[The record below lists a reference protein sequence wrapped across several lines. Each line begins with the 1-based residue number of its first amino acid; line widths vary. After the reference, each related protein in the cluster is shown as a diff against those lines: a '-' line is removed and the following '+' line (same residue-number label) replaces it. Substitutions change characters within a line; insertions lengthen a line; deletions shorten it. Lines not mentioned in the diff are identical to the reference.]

1 VAVTRRPNSVD
12 AQAHALE
19 AIQDR
24 INVMPTTLQRAYE
37 IARSGECTSLD
48 ELVQQLKTEQFEG
61 VDVHIASASVRRE
74 LRQLSQSAR
83 RHETRG

>member
-1 VAVTRRPNSVD
+1 MTTQPKPVD
-12 AQAHALE
+12 DQAQATSRL
-19 AIQDR
+19 DR
-24 INVMPTTLQRAYE
+24 AVNEMPTTIQRAYE

-61 VDVHIASASVRRE
+61 VDAHIASASVRRD
-74 LRQLSQSAR
+74 LRQISQSAR

>member
-1 VAVTRRPNSVD
+1 MTTQPKPVDGLAHVPGRLDGAVNDV
-12 AQAHALE
+12 
-19 AIQDR
+19 
-24 INVMPTTLQRAYE
+24 PTTLQRAYE

-61 VDVHIASASVRRE
+61 VDAHIASASVRRD
-74 LRQLSQSAR
+74 LRQISQSAR

>member
-1 VAVTRRPNSVD
+1 VTMRPNSVD
-12 AQAHALE
+12 AQAPAPE
-19 AIQDR
+19 AIEDR
-24 INVMPTTLQRAYE
+24 INGIPTTLQRAYE

-48 ELVQQLKTEQFEG
+48 ELVQQLKTEQFQG
-61 VDVHIASASVRRE
+61 VDVHMASVSVRRE